1 MSFMNRKQLFATV
14 CRGRDTSGNLID
26 FFPMIS
32 SLKNPQVSSKGGW
45 ISNLG
50 KPKGF
55 EVFGCY
61 SNPSACQSPPDQ
73 MLTSSLCTSFIIF
86 FRREKYF
93 HFLQFFES
101 FLLLD
106 LLARTQNT
114 ISGFFHIH
122 KKINK
127 CLLLKKV
134 GNLFW

>member
-86 FRREKYF
+86 SKGKNIFI
-93 HFLQFFES
+93 FFNS
-101 FLLLD
+101 LRVLLLD